1 VRCMTDRLEAELCE
15 ICDIVFVLI
24 PPVWHPRAAP
34 RHAQVTGGKLT
45 VNSSAKRPSL
55 DAPSSETDSTVALNE
70 GPQAE
75 LSPAAVRAEME
86 KILAAAGLRDSHLLQ
101 RFLRYVVGHTLAGEH
116 GQLKEYSVAV
126 DVFERD
132 ASFDPRV
139 DPVVRMAARR
149 LRQKLQE
156 YYACDGA
163 QDLLRIDIPKGG
175 YSAVFHALPASVP
188 EPSDAVAP
196 ADDQAREDRRFLG
209 WANPAFTRFAWAALS
224 VVVALGI
231 AYWIYGL
238 RVNEARVGPEK
249 IMLAVMPFAN
259 LSGDLQQE
267 YFSDGITEEF
277 ITRLASIDPRRL
289 GVIARTSVMGYKN
302 TSKHV
307 DEIGRE
313 LGVQYILEGSVRRD
327 GSRARITAELVQ
339 VSDQT
344 HLWSQS
350 YDGDSRDLLE
360 LESRIGEA
368 AVKEVSVKLNH
379 ARATP
384 QLASLSVQRANGRVA
399 AIDPEAHELY
409 LRGRYF
415 WSKRSYLDIL
425 KGLDYFQRAVAK
437 DPNYAV
443 AYVGIADAYGMLAA
457 NDQAPAEE
465 VVPKARDTAQRAL
478 RMDPGLAEAHA
489 VLAHIK
495 FFYDWDFPAAEAEYR
510 RALELNSGS
519 ADVHHFYGVMLMW
532 TGRLQEA
539 ASQLREAEV
548 LDPLSSVNSAALGL
562 DYLYSGKEDEAMRQA
577 RKTLESAPDDAV
589 PHVLLG
595 FCYERKNLYTL
606 AVEELRK
613 AVVLSHRDSE
623 TLGWLGWVLAL
634 DGQRTE
640 AEKILAELQAAPS
653 ERYAATHDVA
663 MIYAGLGDNESALRY
678 LDEAVTRRE
687 ADALDIK
694 MQFAWQALRSD
705 ARFQALLRRSGLLV
719 NSG

>member
-1 VRCMTDRLEAELCE
+1 VDT
-15 ICDIVFVLI
+15 
-24 PPVWHPRAAP
+24 
-34 RHAQVTGGKLT
+34 
-45 VNSSAKRPSL
+45 PS
-55 DAPSSETDSTVALNE
+55 PETASTVVLTQ
-70 GPQAE
+70 GQQGI
-75 LSPAAVRAEME
+75 LSPAAVRVEME
-86 KILAAAGLRDSHLLQ
+86 KILAAACLRDSHLLQ
-101 RFLRYVVGHTLAGEH
+101 RFLRYVVEHTLAGER

-126 DVFERD
+126 DVFDRN
-132 ASFDPRV
+132 ASFDPRL

-149 LRQKLQE
+149 LRHKLQE
-156 YYACDGA
+156 YYALDGA
-163 QDLLRIDIPKGG
+163 QDSLRIDIPKGG
-175 YSAVFHALPASVP
+175 YSAVFHALEPRLPDPAS
-188 EPSDAVAP
+188 AAAP
-196 ADDQAREDRRFLG
+196 ADDRAHDP
-209 WANPAFTRFAWAALS
+209 NPSAGRSNRTLRASAWAALS
-224 VVVALGI
+224 VVVALGL
-231 AYWIYGL
+231 AYWVFGP
-238 RVNEARVGPEK
+238 RVHEARGGPEK

-259 LSGDLQQE
+259 LSGDSQEE

-277 ITRLASIDPRRL
+277 IARLASIDPRRL
-289 GVIARTSVMGYKN
+289 GVIARTSVMGYKS

-368 AVKEVSVKLNH
+368 AVKEVTVNLDH
-379 ARATP
+379 ARVTP
-384 QLASLSVQRANGRVA
+384 QLASLAVQRANGRVA

-415 WSKRSYLDIL
+415 WSKRSYPDIL

-465 VVPKARDTAQRAL
+465 VVPKAREAAQRAL
-478 RMDPGLAEAHA
+478 RMDPGLAEGHA

-539 ASQLREAEV
+539 VSQLREAEV

-562 DYLYSGKEDEAMRQA
+562 AYLYSGKGDEAMQQA

-589 PHVLLG
+589 PHVLMG
-595 FCYERKNLYTL
+595 FCYERKKLYPL

-653 ERYAATHDVA
+653 EHYAATHDVA
-663 MIYAGLGDNESALRY
+663 MIYAGLGDTESALRY

-694 MQFAWQALRSD
+694 MQFAWQSLRSD
-705 ARFQALLRRSGLLV
+705 ARFQALLRRSGLLL
-719 NSG
+719 NTG

>member
-1 VRCMTDRLEAELCE
+1 MDV
-15 ICDIVFVLI
+15 
-24 PPVWHPRAAP
+24 
-34 RHAQVTGGKLT
+34 
-45 VNSSAKRPSL
+45 
-55 DAPSSETDSTVALNE
+55 PSSETESIAVPKP
-70 GPQAE
+70 GPQGA
-75 LSPAAVRAEME
+75 LSPADVCAEME
-86 KILAAAGLRDSHLLQ
+86 KILAATCLRDSHLLQ
-101 RFLRYVVGHTLAGEH
+101 RFLRYVVGHTLAGER

-132 ASFDPRV
+132 ATFDPRV

-156 YYACDGA
+156 YYAADGA
-163 QDLLRIDIPKGG
+163 QDPLRIEIPKGG
-175 YSAVFHALPASVP
+175 YSAIFRATPLAVPDPATVTSP
-188 EPSDAVAP
+188 NERAAEDQPSAGRPSRMFPRTV
-196 ADDQAREDRRFLG
+196 
-209 WANPAFTRFAWAALS
+209 WAALS

-231 AYWIYGL
+231 VYWAYAPHL
-238 RVNEARVGPEK
+238 NEGRDGPQK

-259 LSGDLQQE
+259 LSGDSQEE

-277 ITRLASIDPRRL
+277 IARLASIDPQRL
-289 GVIARTSVMGYKN
+289 GVIARTSVMSYKK
-302 TSKHV
+302 TSKHI

-327 GSRARITAELVQ
+327 GARARITAELVQ

-350 YDGDSRDLLE
+350 YDGDSRDLLA

-368 AVKEVSVKLNH
+368 AVKEVSMNLHH
-379 ARATP
+379 ARTTAPAAGLSGRTNG
-384 QLASLSVQRANGRVA
+384 SLA

-409 LRGRYF
+409 MRGRYF
-415 WSKRSYLDIL
+415 WSKRSYLDIM

-465 VVPKARDTAQRAL
+465 VVPKAREAAQHAL
-478 RMDPGLAEAHA
+478 QMDPGLAEGHA

-510 RALELNSGS
+510 RALQLNSGS

-539 ASQLREAEV
+539 AQQLREAEV
-548 LDPLSSVNSAALGL
+548 LDPLSAVNSAALGL
-562 DYLYSGKEDEAMRQA
+562 DYLYSGKDDAAMQQA
-577 RKTLESAPDDAV
+577 HKTLESAPDDAV

-595 FCYERKNLYTL
+595 FCYERKKLYPL

-640 AEKILAELQAAPS
+640 AEKILAELQAAPT
-653 ERYAATHDVA
+653 EHYAATHDVA

-705 ARFQALLRRSGLLV
+705 ARFQALLRRSGLLIH
-719 NSG
+719 SG